1 VCKKYYEYND
11 TYLIFPF
18 PLGSNNSLKNTS
30 IHKSLIVRKISS
42 LDGGVLER
50 VSMINA
56 GDFSDAPA
64 DVLTS
69 FSKSYA
75 LSLIRGM
82 EAKSLVVVATRLCR
96 VLGSSSF

>member
-50 VSMINA
+50 VSMMNA
-56 GDFSDAPA
+56 GDSDSDSDA
-64 DVLTS
+64 DVLTPS
-69 FSKSYA
+69 SKSYA
-75 LSLIRGM
+75 LSLLRGM
-82 EAKSLVVVATRLCR
+82 AA
-96 VLGSSSF
+96 